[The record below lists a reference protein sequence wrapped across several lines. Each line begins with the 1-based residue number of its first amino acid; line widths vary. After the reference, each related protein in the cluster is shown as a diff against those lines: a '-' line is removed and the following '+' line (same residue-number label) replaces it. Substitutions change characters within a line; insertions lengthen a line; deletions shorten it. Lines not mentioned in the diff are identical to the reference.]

1 MAADAPEGLDGPQP
15 PVAVFW
21 DLHRAGP
28 RASGAALEGFARAIA
43 GCAAEYGAV
52 GGFRAYRDL
61 RLVSAEARA
70 GLEAAGVTVVDE
82 PEPPSKLLVDVMM
95 FAMDEQP
102 PAALVVVSAEEGLAN
117 GLNKLSQR
125 GYRVVL
131 IRPPRAALSAALQGT
146 AEAVLEWREVTGE
159 EDDGAGGEE
168 EDAGATPAAGA
179 ADAEGAASAPPGVP
193 PGAPAAAAEEGG
205 GFPPARG
212 RKSSGADAPGGGP
225 YAEGSEGRL
234 RGALRDP
241 RSEGL
246 PEAPK
251 GIPFFSG
258 DGVTI
263 SQLVEGGVSLEG
275 VLNQLLQD
283 QESKGGHGISDI
295 PPDVVPVSSF
305 YSYFNRTA
313 PAARVDLQAAARAGV
328 VELGGQRPKEWV
340 RLCRGAIKPSP
351 SLRPRKGPI
360 PFFSGDA
367 SQIDW
372 LLNHDVTL
380 ESVLSKLRDEGHG
393 RIDLP
398 QNAIPLSSVYTYFNK
413 NFPLVRVDL
422 QAAER
427 EKVAELGGKRPMEWV
442 RLYKYSDSLT
452 TPIGLVEDILRESPE
467 CQLFAEELNK
477 ELAKAGLHS
486 SHYGFPRF
494 KDFLMAL
501 PRDIF
506 SIERCGPNGERLKM
520 SLVEGRISPSVV
532 DRVQAILK
540 RAPSGGMYAEDLQ
553 KELARHGIYP
563 AQFGHTRLKDFLAAL
578 PQAKVVLERGSTG
591 DRIRVMAKAQQKNS
605 YSASQ
610 DNIFVGSAESL
621 QLMKDNNVTLH
632 TILDTV
638 AVTKDRSVGIHT
650 LYQYISRKYHVKLDL
665 DAAVR
670 AKIVETGGQYP
681 DKWVRPFRPS
691 KPVEQSGSGAP
702 LSVQNIWRNMGP
714 QAYAP
719 AQYRAPPQVGAVP
732 AMEMD
737 MGLHAD
743 LGGLSIGTAQPLEME
758 APAPAARSGPG
769 YSSMPY
775 NAENPEQ
782 LQGEEAIDST
792 AMMDAID
799 QRLMDLI
806 K

>member
-1 MAADAPEGLDGPQP
+1 MAAEASEGSDGPQP

-28 RASGAALEGFARAIA
+28 RASGASLEGFARAIA
-43 GCAAEYGAV
+43 GRAAAYGAV

-61 RLVSAEARA
+61 RRVSAEARA

-117 GLNKLSQR
+117 GLNKLVQR
-125 GYRVVL
+125 GYRVVI

-146 AEAVLEWREVTGE
+146 AEAVLEWSEVTGD
-159 EDDGAGGEE
+159 EDEGSGDEDEGAGG
-168 EDAGATPAAGA
+168 AGTEAAA
-179 ADAEGAASAPPGVP
+179 AAPQAAPPGP
-193 PGAPAAAAEEGG
+193 PGAAAGEGG
-205 GFPPARG
+205 GFTPSRV
-212 RKSSGADAPGGGP
+212 RKGSGASAPDGTL
-225 YAEGSEGRL
+225 YAEGSESRL
-234 RGALRDP
+234 RGTLRDP

-578 PQAKVVLERGSTG
+578 PQAKVVLERGATG

-743 LGGLSIGTAQPLEME
+743 LGGLSIGGAQPLEME

-775 NAENPEQ
+775 NTENSEQ

>member
-1 MAADAPEGLDGPQP
+1 
-15 PVAVFW
+15 
-21 DLHRAGP
+21 
-28 RASGAALEGFARAIA
+28 
-43 GCAAEYGAV
+43 
-52 GGFRAYRDL
+52 
-61 RLVSAEARA
+61 
-70 GLEAAGVTVVDE
+70 
-82 PEPPSKLLVDVMM
+82 
-95 FAMDEQP
+95 
-102 PAALVVVSAEEGLAN
+102 
-117 GLNKLSQR
+117 
-125 GYRVVL
+125 
-131 IRPPRAALSAALQGT
+131 
-146 AEAVLEWREVTGE
+146 
-159 EDDGAGGEE
+159 
-168 EDAGATPAAGA
+168 
-179 ADAEGAASAPPGVP
+179 
-193 PGAPAAAAEEGG
+193 
-205 GFPPARG
+205 
-212 RKSSGADAPGGGP
+212 
-225 YAEGSEGRL
+225 
-234 RGALRDP
+234 
-241 RSEGL
+241 
-246 PEAPK
+246 
-251 GIPFFSG
+251 
-258 DGVTI
+258 
-263 SQLVEGGVSLEG
+263 
-275 VLNQLLQD
+275 
-283 QESKGGHGISDI
+283 
-295 PPDVVPVSSF
+295 
-305 YSYFNRTA
+305 
-313 PAARVDLQAAARAGV
+313 V

-340 RLCRGAIKPSP
+340 RLCRGAIKPPP

-452 TPIGLVEDILRESPE
+452 TPIGLVEEILRESPD

-494 KDFLMAL
+494 KDYLMAL

-506 SIERCGPNGERLKM
+506 AIERCGPNGERLKM

-563 AQFGHTRLKDFLAAL
+563 SQFGHTRLKDFLAAL
-578 PQAKVVLERGSTG
+578 PQAKVVLERGAAG

-691 KPVEQSGSGAP
+691 KPIEQSGSGAP

-719 AQYRAPPQVGAVP
+719 AQYRAPQQMGGAVP
-732 AMEMD
+732 AMDMD

-743 LGGLSIGTAQPLEME
+743 LGGLSISSQPLEME
-758 APAPAARSGPG
+758 QPPAAAHTGPG
-769 YSSMPY
+769 YSIPY
-775 NAENPEQ
+775 HTENSEQ
-782 LQGEEAIDST
+782 LPGEDAIDST